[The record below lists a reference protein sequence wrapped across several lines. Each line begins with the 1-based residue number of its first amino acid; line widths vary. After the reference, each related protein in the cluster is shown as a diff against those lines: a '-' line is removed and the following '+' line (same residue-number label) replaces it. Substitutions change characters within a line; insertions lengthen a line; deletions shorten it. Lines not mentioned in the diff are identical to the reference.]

1 MNALDERARYFKAL
15 GDPVRLRIVSLLLH
29 GKCTCIC
36 DIAEHVGKDQS
47 VVFRHVQILAQAGI
61 VKTKKDGKYL
71 RCCIADPVPMR
82 KLLQLR

>member
-36 DIAEHVGKDQS
+36 DIATHVGKDQS
-47 VVFRHVQILAQAGI
+47 VVFRHVQLLAQAGI
-61 VKTKKDGKYL
+61 VKTSKDGKYL
-71 RCCIADPVPMR
+71 RCCIADPVPMKR
-82 KLLQLR
+82 LLQSR